1 MEIII
6 FNEKGLTS
14 AGKSPG
20 LPLCTNVAVELSN
33 GSYGH
38 FPIPNPIPG
47 TNSDRGKCVRFACDR

>member
-1 MEIII
+1 M
-6 FNEKGLTS
+6 KRLTN

-20 LPLCTNVAVELSN
+20 LPFCTNVAVELSN

-38 FPIPNPIPG
+38 FPIPKPIPG